1 MMISS
6 FKFNFKDLLTNSFVI
21 LIGSISGSSAFELN
35 TNIEIPEGERRVTK
49 AKSSTNKKGSTT
61 KESNITQPETE
72 TSETDKAQSTS
83 KDDYNFHHDNLDCT
97 KKGFDRQ

>member
-1 MMISS
+1 MKKVVYS
-6 FKFNFKDLLTNSFVI
+6 I
-21 LIGSISGSSAFELN
+21 LITGMILFGSITGSSAFELN
-35 TNIEIPEGERRVTK
+35 TNIEIPDGEKRVKK
-49 AKSSTNKKGSTT
+49 AKSKTNKKSSTT

-83 KDDYNFHHDNLDCT
+83 IDDYNFHHDNLDCT